1 MTELAKIAA
10 EVMAAGLCSPR
21 PARDPVNQPM
31 INNWTEAMGD
41 TNSRYVEWEAPPA
54 MVQVWTMRGL
64 HPVSTP
70 DDPLQIMSAALDDA
84 GYTSVV
90 ATNCEQTYLRYLRL
104 GEELTVRTRLESYS
118 GPKKTALGEGWFFTT
133 ESTWFS
139 GDEPVATMLFRVLKF
154 KPAAR
159 SPQGKPIRPMVT
171 RDTEFFWDGAAAGE
185 LRIQQCT
192 GCGVLRHPPGPMCPS
207 CGATKP
213 GYVVASGT
221 GTVYSYVTHHHPPVP
236 GKQLPFVVALVEL
249 PEGVRVMAELREVD
263 PATVHVGMPVQVG
276 FLPVEDFVLPVWH
289 PLGYVPPAPAAP
301 PVSDL
306 PELTFDVTPTFVV
319 STALATRDFQDVH
332 HDRDLA
338 VSRGSKDIFL
348 NILTTTGLVQRFVT
362 DWAGPE
368 AEVRRIAI
376 KLGVPCYAYEKLT
389 FTGII
394 KHQDEKDHVIEVT
407 GRNSLGAHVT
417 GTVEVTLP

>member
-1 MTELAKIAA
+1 MTDIAKIAE
-10 EVMAAGLCSPR
+10 EVMAAGLCNPR
-21 PARDPVNQPM
+21 AGRDPVNQAM
-31 INNWTEAMGD
+31 INNWTEAIGD
-41 TNSRYVEWEAPPA
+41 TNPRYLEWEAPPA
-54 MVQVWTMRGL
+54 MTQVWTMRGL

-70 DDPLQIMSAALDDA
+70 DDPLQIMSKALDDA

-90 ATNCEQTYLRYLRL
+90 ATNCEQMYSRYVRI
-104 GEELTVRTRLESYS
+104 GEELTVRTRLESYA

-133 ESTWFS
+133 ESTWYS
-139 GDEPVATMLFRVLKF
+139 GEEPVATMLFRVLKF
-154 KPAAR
+154 KPGAAG
-159 SPQGKPIRPMVT
+159 SVGKPIQPLVS
-171 RDTEFFWDGAAAGE
+171 RDTSFFWDGAVEGE
-185 LRIQQCT
+185 LRIQQC
-192 GCGVLRHPPGPMCPS
+192 GECGLLRHPPGPTCPS
-207 CGATKP
+207 CGAAKP
-213 GYVVASGT
+213 SYVVAAGT
-221 GTVYSYVTHHHPPVP
+221 GTVYSFVVHHHPPVP

-263 PATVHVGMPVQVG
+263 PASVHIGMPVQVG
-276 FLPVEDFVLPVWH
+276 FAPVGDFVLPVWH
-289 PLGYVPPAPAAP
+289 PAGYTPPAK
-301 PVSDL
+301 PVYASDL

-338 VSRGSKDIFL
+338 VARGSKDIFV

-368 AEVRRIAI
+368 ADVRRIAI
-376 KLGVPCYAYEKLT
+376 KLGVPCYAYDTLT
-389 FTGII
+389 FTGVIA
-394 KHQDEKDHVIEVT
+394 HRDGNEHVIEVT